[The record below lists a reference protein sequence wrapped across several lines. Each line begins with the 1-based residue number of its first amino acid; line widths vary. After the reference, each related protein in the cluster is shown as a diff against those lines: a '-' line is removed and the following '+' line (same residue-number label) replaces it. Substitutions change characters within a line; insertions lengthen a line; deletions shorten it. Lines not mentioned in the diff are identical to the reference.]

1 MISIRLNGEPFEL
14 PEQTSISELIEQM
27 QLTNKRFAV
36 EINEEIVPR
45 SQHNDIYLKANDC
58 VEVVAAI
65 GGG

>member
-14 PEQTSISELIEQM
+14 PEHTRISELIETM

-45 SQHNDIYLKANDC
+45 SQHSEIVINANDC